1 MTDLHCHILPGIDDG
16 ARDVETALAL
26 LDMEKAQGVNRVVFT
41 PHFRCDDVSL
51 DEFLE
56 KREAAWSSLMAAL
69 PENLKSSFDFKL
81 GAEVYF
87 SPTLSRMDFSKLCFT
102 DTSYM
107 LVELPFTSGVRPAF
121 LDEILY
127 DISSEGITPIIAHVE
142 RYPYILSDPTKI
154 YDWVMAGYLVQ
165 TNAKTVVEGDKMIKK
180 LISWG
185 LVQVI
190 SSDAHSLHRRPPMMA
205 EAFDKLPSDVFLAN
219 GDDIFENYEIDV
231 GEPHYPQK
239 VLGRWK

>member
-16 ARDVETALAL
+16 ARDVDTALAL
-26 LDMEKAQGVNRVVFT
+26 LDMEKAQGVNRIVFT

-87 SPTLSRMDFSKLCFT
+87 SPTLSRVDFSKLCFT

-165 TNAKTVVEGDKMIKK
+165 TNAGAVISGDKMIKK

-185 LVQVI
+185 LVQVV

>member
-26 LDMEKAQGVNRVVFT
+26 LDMEKAQGVDRIVFT

-56 KREAAWSSLMAAL
+56 KREAAWSSLMSAL
-69 PENLKSSFDFKL
+69 PEDLKSSFDFKL

-87 SPTLSRMDFSKLCFT
+87 SPTLSRVDFSKLCFT

-185 LVQVI
+185 LVQVV
-190 SSDAHSLHRRPPMMA
+190 SSDAHSLHRRPPMMDS
-205 EAFDKLPSDVFLAN
+205 AFAKLQLDTLLAN
-219 GDDIFENYEIDV
+219 GDDIFDNYEIDV
-231 GEPHYPQK
+231 GEPHYPKQ

>member
-1 MTDLHCHILPGIDDG
+1 MTDLHCHILPRIDDG

-26 LDMEKAQGVNRVVFT
+26 LDMEKAQGVDRIVFT

-87 SPTLSRMDFSKLCFT
+87 SPTLSRVDFSKLCFT

-142 RYPYILSDPTKI
+142 RYPYILSDLTKI

-185 LVQVI
+185 LVQVV